1 MMLDK
6 KANSSDFLNEFKMG
20 RKAAET
26 IHIHNASGPETAN
39 EGTAQW
45 WLKKLAKELR
55 ASTMRN
61 AVAGPWKQ
69 MATH

>member
-26 IHIHNASGPETAN
+26 IHIHNASGLHPMAKCNIDIRETP
-39 EGTAQW
+39 
-45 WLKKLAKELR
+45 LAVFQ
-55 ASTMRN
+55 AP
-61 AVAGPWKQ
+61 V
-69 MATH
+69 